1 MHNTSTSRTVIKSDS
16 HYNVEANAWK
26 SESLSASASSYKC
39 VKSGFCRFG
48 TGAHK
53 DAPRPARDRQSG
65 LLRINLGQSEVGPG
79 QYCLAFGEESIQH
92 CWQIKLLTLTIII
105 STFQGCC
112 RTARSSDYAASLPTR
127 PAASSSLYFR

>member
-16 HYNVEANAWK
+16 HYNVEAHAWK
-26 SESLSASASSYKC
+26 SESLSASASSYNC
-39 VKSGFCRFG
+39 VKLYFAVSER
-48 TGAHK
+48 AHT
-53 DAPRPARDRQSG
+53 RTLRGQRDRHSG
-65 LLRINLGQSEVGPG
+65 LLRINLGQSEVGPR
-79 QYCLAFGEESIQH
+79 QYCSAFGEESIQH